1 MGDFD
6 FDSRRSLARRS
17 RLFSGVFRGYKMGT
31 LTRNELISI
40 TVLVLGF
47 IENLKTKSNKDIL
60 KADFVWL
67 SLFLKILSSMCI
79 AIAC

>member
-1 MGDFD
+1 
-6 FDSRRSLARRS
+6 
-17 RLFSGVFRGYKMGT
+17 MGT